1 MTQEKLIDAITDLDS
16 DILNR
21 YFDIK
26 ADLAAKKKP
35 KKHTWV
41 KWASVAAC
49 FCLIIVAAFTVIP
62 MLNNTP
68 GNGNEIVDNVLPTDI
83 DKIIWSNSL
92 GSDSDSEDGYMEW
105 NGFSV
110 DTSLYDALQN
120 YSNEYI
126 AVIMT
131 RANEQ
136 KIEETEYNEIL
147 AKTINRDYKNGSLY
161 LFVTRDQFLDWNLE
175 NKGDYIFYLASRSA
189 YEGSVTEA
197 PTDEIENSVTGF
209 AYEKFKF
216 SNNDGNVAKSDAEV
230 ISLMN
235 TLIDQWKYTYDSIE
249 ITLYTHVPEEELES
263 LNYSGIMQLKYPDR
277 TVIQVKYININ
288 MEALKELSMRSDI
301 SYIHISEPSTAI
313 EEEPAVD
320 G

>member
-1 MTQEKLIDAITDLDS
+1 MKKEKISEAMGNIS
-16 DILNR
+16 SRHIEEAAE
-21 YFDIK
+21 YK
-26 ADLAAKKKP
+26 AEEKP
-35 KKHTWV
+35 HRSKTLWV
-41 KWASVAAC
+41 KWVSIAAC
-49 FCLIIVAAFTVIP
+49 FCLIIVAAFAVIP
-62 MLNNTP
+62 MLNN
-68 GNGNEIVDNVLPTDI
+68 GDGNEIIDNVLPTDI
-83 DKIIWSNSL
+83 DKIIWSSHL
-92 GSDSDSEDGYMEW
+92 GYDNDSDEGYMEW

-126 AVIMT
+126 AIIMT
-131 RANEQ
+131 RANGQ

-147 AKTINRDYKNGSLY
+147 AKIINRDYKNGSLY
-161 LFVTRDQFLDWNLE
+161 IFVTRDQFLDWNLE

-189 YEGSVTEA
+189 YEGTVPEA
-197 PTDEIENSVTGF
+197 PNGEIEDTVTGF

-216 SNNDGNVAKSDAEV
+216 SNNEGNVAKSDAEV

-235 TLIDQWKYTYDSIE
+235 ALIDQWKYTYDSIE
-249 ITLYTHVPEEELES
+249 ITLYTHVPEEELEA

-288 MEALKELSMRSDI
+288 MEALKELSKRSDI
-301 SYIHISEPSTAI
+301 SYIHISEPLTAI
-313 EEEPAVD
+313 EDEPSVD

>member
-1 MTQEKLIDAITDLDS
+1 MNREIISEAIGNISSRHIKEAAEFKAEEKPHRSKNAWM
-16 DILNR
+16 
-21 YFDIK
+21 K
-26 ADLAAKKKP
+26 
-35 KKHTWV
+35 WV
-41 KWASVAAC
+41 SIAAC
-49 FCLIIVAAFTVIP
+49 FCLIIVAALAVIP
-62 MLNNTP
+62 MLNN
-68 GNGNEIVDNVLPTDI
+68 GDGNEIIDNVLPTDI

-161 LFVTRDQFLDWNLE
+161 LFVTRDQLLDWNLE

-216 SNNDGNVAKSDAEV
+216 SNNEGNVAKSDAEV
-230 ISLMN
+230 VSLMN
-235 TLIDQWKYTYDSIE
+235 ALIDQWKYTYDSIE
-249 ITLYTHVPEEELES
+249 ITLYTHVPEEELEA

-277 TVIQVKYININ
+277 TVIQVKYVNIN
-288 MEALKELSMRSDI
+288 MEALKELSKRSDI

-313 EEEPAVD
+313 EDEPSVD

>member
-1 MTQEKLIDAITDLDS
+1 MKREKISEAMGNIS
-16 DILNR
+16 SR
-21 YFDIK
+21 HIK
-26 ADLAAKKKP
+26 EAAEFKAEEKP
-35 KKHTWV
+35 HRSKIPWV
-41 KWASVAAC
+41 KWASLAAC
-49 FCLIIVAAFTVIP
+49 FCLIIVAAFAIIP
-62 MLNNTP
+62 MLND
-68 GNGNEIVDNVLPTDI
+68 GDGNEIVDNVLPTDI
-83 DKIIWSNSL
+83 DKIIWSNHL
-92 GSDSDSEDGYMEW
+92 GSDNDSDEGYMEW

-126 AVIMT
+126 AIIMT
-131 RANEQ
+131 RANGQ

-147 AKTINRDYKNGSLY
+147 AKIINRDYKNGSLY
-161 LFVTRDQFLDWNLE
+161 IFVTRDQFLDWNLE

-189 YEGSVTEA
+189 YEGTVPEA
-197 PTDEIENSVTGF
+197 PNDEIEDSVTGF

-235 TLIDQWKYTYDSIE
+235 ALIDQWKYTYDSIE
-249 ITLYTHVPEEELES
+249 ITLYTHVPEEELEA

-277 TVIQVKYININ
+277 TVIQVKYVNIN
-288 MEALKELSMRSDI
+288 MEALKELSKRSDI

-313 EEEPAVD
+313 EDEPSVD

>member
-1 MTQEKLIDAITDLDS
+1 MNREIISEAMGNISSRHIKEAAEFKAEEKPHRSKT
-16 DILNR
+16 
-21 YFDIK
+21 
-26 ADLAAKKKP
+26 P
-35 KKHTWV
+35 WV
-41 KWASVAAC
+41 KWASLAAC
-49 FCLIIVAAFTVIP
+49 FCLIIVAAFAVIP
-62 MLNNTP
+62 MLNN
-68 GNGNEIVDNVLPTDI
+68 GDDNEIVDNVLPTDI
-83 DKIIWSNSL
+83 DKIIWSSHL

-126 AVIMT
+126 AIIMT
-131 RANEQ
+131 RANGQ

-216 SNNDGNVAKSDAEV
+216 SNNDGNTAKSDAEV

-235 TLIDQWKYTYDSIE
+235 ALIDQWKYTYDSIE
-249 ITLYTHVPEEELES
+249 ITLYTHVPEEELEA

-277 TVIQVKYININ
+277 TVIQVKYVNIN
-288 MEALKELSMRSDI
+288 MEALKELSKRSDI

-313 EEEPAVD
+313 EDEPSVD
-320 G
+320 E

>member
-1 MTQEKLIDAITDLDS
+1 MKREKISEAMGNIS
-16 DILNR
+16 SR
-21 YFDIK
+21 HIK
-26 ADLAAKKKP
+26 EAAEFKAEEKP
-35 KKHTWV
+35 HRSKTPWV
-41 KWASVAAC
+41 KWASLAAC
-49 FCLIIVAAFTVIP
+49 FCLIIVAAFAVIP
-62 MLNNTP
+62 MLND
-68 GNGNEIVDNVLPTDI
+68 GDGNEIVDNVLPTDI
-83 DKIIWSNSL
+83 DKIIWSSHL
-92 GSDSDSEDGYMEW
+92 GSDNDSEDGYMEW

-126 AVIMT
+126 AIIMT
-131 RANEQ
+131 RANGQ

-147 AKTINRDYKNGSLY
+147 AKIINRDYKNGSLY
-161 LFVTRDQFLDWNLE
+161 IFVTRDQFLDWNLE

-189 YEGSVTEA
+189 YEGTVPEA
-197 PTDEIENSVTGF
+197 PNDEIEDSVTGF

-230 ISLMN
+230 ITLMN
-235 TLIDQWKYTYDSIE
+235 ALIDQWKYTYDSIE
-249 ITLYTHVPEEELES
+249 ITLYTHVPEEELEA

-288 MEALKELSMRSDI
+288 MEALKELSKRSDI

-313 EEEPAVD
+313 EDDPSVD

>member
-1 MTQEKLIDAITDLDS
+1 MKREKISEAMGNIS
-16 DILNR
+16 SR
-21 YFDIK
+21 HIK
-26 ADLAAKKKP
+26 EAAEFKAEEKP
-35 KKHTWV
+35 HRSKNAWMKWV
-41 KWASVAAC
+41 SIAAC
-49 FCLIIVAAFTVIP
+49 FCLIIVAAFAVIP
-62 MLNNTP
+62 MLND
-68 GNGNEIVDNVLPTDI
+68 GDGKEIVDNVLPTDI
-83 DKIIWSNSL
+83 DKIIWSSHL
-92 GSDSDSEDGYMEW
+92 GSDNDSDEGYMEW

-131 RANEQ
+131 RANGQ

-161 LFVTRDQFLDWNLE
+161 LFVTRDQLLDWNLE

-189 YEGSVTEA
+189 YEGFVTEA
-197 PTDEIENSVTGF
+197 PTDEIEDSVTGF

-216 SNNDGNVAKSDAEV
+216 SNNEGNVAKSDAEV
-230 ISLMN
+230 VSLMN
-235 TLIDQWKYTYDSIE
+235 ALIDQWKYTYDSIE
-249 ITLYTHVPEEELES
+249 ITLYTHVPEEELEA

-288 MEALKELSMRSDI
+288 MEALKELSKRSDI
-301 SYIHISEPSTAI
+301 SYIHISEPLTAI
-313 EEEPAVD
+313 EDEPSVD

>member
-1 MTQEKLIDAITDLDS
+1 MKKEKISEAMGNIS
-16 DILNR
+16 SRHIEEAAE
-21 YFDIK
+21 YK
-26 ADLAAKKKP
+26 AEEKP
-35 KKHTWV
+35 HRSKTLWV
-41 KWASVAAC
+41 KWVSIAAC
-49 FCLIIVAAFTVIP
+49 FCLIIVAAFAVIP
-62 MLNNTP
+62 MLNN
-68 GNGNEIVDNVLPTDI
+68 GDGNEIIDNVLPTDI
-83 DKIIWSNSL
+83 DKIIWSSHL
-92 GSDSDSEDGYMEW
+92 GSDNDSDEGYMEW

-126 AVIMT
+126 AIIMT
-131 RANEQ
+131 RANGQ

-147 AKTINRDYKNGSLY
+147 AKIINRDYKNGSLY
-161 LFVTRDQFLDWNLE
+161 IFVTRDQFLDWNLE

-189 YEGSVTEA
+189 YEGTVPEA
-197 PTDEIENSVTGF
+197 PNSEIEDTVTGF

-216 SNNDGNVAKSDAEV
+216 SNNEGNVAKSDAEV

-235 TLIDQWKYTYDSIE
+235 ALIDQWKYTYDSIE
-249 ITLYTHVPEEELES
+249 ITLYTHVPEEELEA

-288 MEALKELSMRSDI
+288 MEALKELSKRSDI
-301 SYIHISEPSTAI
+301 SYIHISEPLTAI
-313 EEEPAVD
+313 EDEPSVD

>member
-1 MTQEKLIDAITDLDS
+1 MKREKISEAMGNIS
-16 DILNR
+16 YR
-21 YFDIK
+21 HIK
-26 ADLAAKKKP
+26 EAAEFKAEEKP
-35 KKHTWV
+35 HRSKTPWV
-41 KWASVAAC
+41 KWASLAAC
-49 FCLIIVAAFTVIP
+49 FCLIIVAAFAVIP
-62 MLNNTP
+62 MLNN
-68 GNGNEIVDNVLPTDI
+68 GDGNEIVDNVLPTDI
-83 DKIIWSNSL
+83 DKIIWSSHL

-126 AVIMT
+126 AIIMT
-131 RANEQ
+131 RANGQ

-189 YEGSVTEA
+189 YEGTVPEA
-197 PTDEIENSVTGF
+197 PNEEIEDSVTGF

-216 SNNDGNVAKSDAEV
+216 SNNEGNVAKSDAEV
-230 ISLMN
+230 VSLMN
-235 TLIDQWKYTYDSIE
+235 ALIDQWKYTYDSIE

-288 MEALKELSMRSDI
+288 MEALKELSKRSDI

>member
-1 MTQEKLIDAITDLDS
+1 MNREIISEAMGNISSRHIKEAAEFKAEEKPHRSKT
-16 DILNR
+16 
-21 YFDIK
+21 
-26 ADLAAKKKP
+26 P
-35 KKHTWV
+35 WV
-41 KWASVAAC
+41 KWASLAAC
-49 FCLIIVAAFTVIP
+49 FCLIIVAAFAVIP
-62 MLNNTP
+62 MLNN
-68 GNGNEIVDNVLPTDI
+68 GDGNEIVDNVLPTDI
-83 DKIIWSNSL
+83 DKIIWSSHL

-131 RANEQ
+131 RANGQ

-189 YEGSVTEA
+189 YEGFVTEA

-216 SNNDGNVAKSDAEV
+216 SNNEGNVAKSDAEV
-230 ISLMN
+230 VSLMN
-235 TLIDQWKYTYDSIE
+235 ALIDQWKYTYDSIE
-249 ITLYTHVPEEELES
+249 ITLYTHVPEEELEA

-288 MEALKELSMRSDI
+288 MEALKELSKRSDI
-301 SYIHISEPSTAI
+301 SYIHISEPLTAI
-313 EEEPAVD
+313 EDEPSVD

>member
-1 MTQEKLIDAITDLDS
+1 MNREIISEAMGNISSRHIKEAAEFKAEEKPHRSKT
-16 DILNR
+16 
-21 YFDIK
+21 
-26 ADLAAKKKP
+26 P
-35 KKHTWV
+35 WV
-41 KWASVAAC
+41 KWASLAAC
-49 FCLIIVAAFTVIP
+49 FFLIIVAAFAVIP
-62 MLNNTP
+62 MLND
-68 GNGNEIVDNVLPTDI
+68 GGGNEIVDNVLPTDI
-83 DKIIWSNSL
+83 DKIIWSNQL
-92 GSDSDSEDGYMEW
+92 GSDNDSEEGYMEW

-126 AVIMT
+126 AIIMT
-131 RANEQ
+131 RANGQ

-161 LFVTRDQFLDWNLE
+161 LFVTRDQLLDWNLE

-189 YEGSVTEA
+189 YEGFVTEA
-197 PTDEIENSVTGF
+197 PTDEIEDSVTGF

-216 SNNDGNVAKSDAEV
+216 SNNEGNVAKSDAEV
-230 ISLMN
+230 VSLMN
-235 TLIDQWKYTYDSIE
+235 ALIDQWKYTYDSIE
-249 ITLYTHVPEEELES
+249 ITLYTHVPEEELEA

-288 MEALKELSMRSDI
+288 MEALKELSKRSDI
-301 SYIHISEPSTAI
+301 SYIHISEPLTAI
-313 EEEPAVD
+313 EDEPSVD

>member
-1 MTQEKLIDAITDLDS
+1 MNREIISEAMGNISSRHIKEAAEFKAEEKPHRSKT
-16 DILNR
+16 
-21 YFDIK
+21 
-26 ADLAAKKKP
+26 P
-35 KKHTWV
+35 WV
-41 KWASVAAC
+41 KWASLAAC
-49 FCLIIVAAFTVIP
+49 FCLIIVAAFAVIP
-62 MLNNTP
+62 MLNN
-68 GNGNEIVDNVLPTDI
+68 GDGNEIVDNVLPTDI
-83 DKIIWSNSL
+83 DKIIWSSHL

-126 AVIMT
+126 AIIMT
-131 RANEQ
+131 RANGQ

-161 LFVTRDQFLDWNLE
+161 LFVTREQLLDWSLE

-216 SNNDGNVAKSDAEV
+216 SNNEGNVAKSDAEV
-230 ISLMN
+230 VSLMN
-235 TLIDQWKYTYDSIE
+235 ALIDQWKYTYDSIE
-249 ITLYTHVPEEELES
+249 ITLYAHIPEEELEA

-277 TVIQVKYININ
+277 TVIQVKYVNIN

-313 EEEPAVD
+313 EDEPAVD

>member
-1 MTQEKLIDAITDLDS
+1 MKREKISEAMGNIS
-16 DILNR
+16 SRHIKEAAE
-21 YFDIK
+21 FK
-26 ADLAAKKKP
+26 ADEKP
-35 KKHTWV
+35 HRSKTPLV
-41 KWASVAAC
+41 KWASLAAC
-49 FCLIIVAAFTVIP
+49 FCLIIVAAFAVIP
-62 MLNNTP
+62 MLNN
-68 GNGNEIVDNVLPTDI
+68 GDGNEIIDNVLPTDI
-83 DKIIWSNSL
+83 DKIIWSSHL
-92 GSDSDSEDGYMEW
+92 GSDNDSDEGYMEW

-131 RANEQ
+131 RANGQ

-161 LFVTRDQFLDWNLE
+161 LFVTRDQFLDWKLE

-197 PTDEIENSVTGF
+197 PTDEIEDSVTGF

-216 SNNDGNVAKSDAEV
+216 SNNEGNVAKSDAEV
-230 ISLMN
+230 VSLMN
-235 TLIDQWKYTYDSIE
+235 ALIDQWKYTYDSIE
-249 ITLYTHVPEEELES
+249 ITLYTHVPEEELEA

-288 MEALKELSMRSDI
+288 MEALKELSKRSDI

-313 EEEPAVD
+313 EDEPSVD